1 MVFEAA
7 ARLLGYE
14 GPKLTPNEYGIQFM
28 DSMLSHLTAVNQN
41 RPDLQELHLDSKN
54 QRPLL
59 CAFPNQNIREYSWQ
73 PHRIWIN
80 GDYNNLENEIHCAV
94 AARYTNS
101 GERVVCN
108 FQSGT
113 MRQRDDTYFL
123 ILDRNGNSDV
133 TTTYIRLSMGIGD
146 PGQNIH
152 KLTSVETRECIK
164 LMQKME
170 NAHDKDIDSSY
181 YSGKGSIWPNLLELS
196 NTVELALK
204 GHRGVLG
211 LCQED
216 RKFVEYVSNKS

>member
-1 MVFEAA
+1 
-7 ARLLGYE
+7 
-14 GPKLTPNEYGIQFM
+14 
-28 DSMLSHLTAVNQN
+28 
-41 RPDLQELHLDSKN
+41 
-54 QRPLL
+54 
-59 CAFPNQNIREYSWQ
+59 
-73 PHRIWIN
+73 
-80 GDYNNLENEIHCAV
+80 
-94 AARYTNS
+94 
-101 GERVVCN
+101 
-108 FQSGT
+108 
-113 MRQRDDTYFL
+113 
-123 ILDRNGNSDV
+123 
-133 TTTYIRLSMGIGD
+133 MGIGD